1 MKYLY
6 SIPFFIAL
14 LFTNLTL
21 SAQLASG
28 TAGGSIRG
36 KVKTNDGQPAASVTV
51 QLVENGKKT
60 ITNESGVFVF
70 SNLKSGEYTIKTSSV
85 GLQVQTQKVTVI
97 DGEAI
102 TADFTL
108 TESGSQLNE
117 IVISTYK
124 SPNNKTITT
133 GKIAIPAKDL
143 PQAVQIIGS
152 QIIADQQANRL
163 SDVLKNVNGVA
174 YGENRGG
181 VSGETFFAR
190 GYSLGGNN
198 VFKNGARTST
208 GGMPETSTLESV
220 EVLKGSAALLYG
232 GVSGGA
238 VVNMVT
244 KKPKFENGGE
254 VSFRTG
260 SYDLYKPSL
269 DLYGP
274 ITQKLAFRA
283 IGTYEKAASYRNSV
297 NADRI
302 YVNPSL
308 LYKISEK
315 TDILLQGDYL
325 KSDYTPD
332 FGIGTVENKIVNI
345 GRSAYVNAP
354 WAYNNTNTVS
364 SQLGVNHQFNDNWK
378 IAVLGSLQAYNR
390 NYFSAER
397 PFALTSSG
405 VAARN
410 VTRSKTQEYTYN
422 QQINLNGEFNT
433 AGINHKLLV
442 GADADQSNTTS
453 NGFNYGPEGKATL
466 NYGDVNLLDP
476 TTFRGSGIE
485 PIANNITRTKAPL
498 YRMGVFV
505 QDLVSLTSQFK
516 VLAGIRYTYQKT
528 PRTSVNN
535 LVTNV
540 TAPGTAVGKSEK
552 AFSPK
557 LALIYQPLKA
567 TSLYVSYA
575 NNLIANTG
583 LDIYGSTLDPSIV
596 DQYEAGIK
604 NDFLDGKLSAN
615 VTAYSIKNNNF
626 AQQALVKADGTGNG
640 DTNVKELN
648 GKTLSNGVEF
658 DLTGTIFP
666 GLNFIAGYSYNF
678 IRYTETRDKTVIT
691 YDAPTVANPNAKAI
705 VTVGGTVEGQRLVG
719 TTKNTAN
726 GSLFYTLQDGKLR
739 GLKVGASAYYTGNRN
754 GGYNDT
760 KTQTASRLIPLSDF
774 TTFDLSAGY
783 SWKKLSLLAKI
794 SNLTNELNYFAHEN
808 YSINPIAPRQFI
820 TTLGYRF

>member
-1 MKYLY
+1 MKHLY
-6 SIPFFIAL
+6 PILLLIAL
-14 LFTNLTL
+14 LLPNLSA

-28 TAGGSIRG
+28 IANGSIRG
-36 KVKTNDGQPAASVTV
+36 KVKTIDGQPAASVTV
-51 QLVENGKKT
+51 QIVEINKKT
-60 ITNESGVFVF
+60 STNESGNYVFNNV
-70 SNLKSGEYTIKTSSV
+70 KSGEYTIITSSV
-85 GLQVQTQKVTVI
+85 GLQVQTQKVTI
-97 DGEAI
+97 SEGQTL

-124 SPNNKTITT
+124 SPNTKTIST
-133 GKIAIPAKDL
+133 GKIAIPSRDL
-143 PQAVQIIGS
+143 PQAVQIIGT
-152 QIIADQQANRL
+152 QIIADQQSNRL

-174 YGENRGG
+174 FGENRGG

-198 VFKNGARTST
+198 VMKNGARTST

-274 ITQKLAFRA
+274 ISKKLAFRA
-283 IGTYEKAASYRNSV
+283 IGTYEKAASYRNNV
-297 NADRI
+297 HADRV

-308 LYKISEK
+308 LYKISER

-332 FGIGTVENKIVNI
+332 FGIGTIDNKIVNI
-345 GRSAYVNAP
+345 GRAAYINAP

-364 SQLGVNHQFNDNWK
+364 SQLNINHQFNDTWK
-378 IAVLGSLQAYNR
+378 LNVLGSLQSYNR

-397 PFALTSSG
+397 PFANAAG
-405 VAARN
+405 IAARN
-410 VTRSKTQEYTYN
+410 VTRSKTAEFTYN
-422 QQINLNGEFNT
+422 QQINLNGDFNT
-433 AGINHKLLV
+433 GSVNHKLLV
-442 GADADQSNTTS
+442 GADADQSKTTS
-453 NGFNYGPEGKATL
+453 NGFNYGPAGATAL
-466 NYGDVNLLDP
+466 NYGNVNLLDP
-476 TTFRGSGIE
+476 STFNGSGIE
-485 PIANNITRTKAPL
+485 PIANNITRTNAPI
-498 YRMGVFV
+498 YRMGAFV
-505 QDLVSLTSQFK
+505 QDLVSLTDQFK
-516 VLAGIRYTYQKT
+516 VLAGIRYTFQKT
-528 PRTSVNN
+528 PATNVRN
-535 LVTNV
+535 LVTNT
-540 TAPGTAVGKSEK
+540 TAKGTAVGKTEK

-557 LALIYQPLKA
+557 LALIYQPLKT
-567 TSLYVSYA
+567 TSAYVSYA

-583 LDIYGSTLDPSIV
+583 LDVDGATLEPSIV

-604 NDFLDGKLSAN
+604 NDFLDGRLSAN
-615 VTAYSIKNNNF
+615 ITAYKIKNNNL
-626 AQQALVKADGTGNG
+626 AQTALFKSDGTP
-640 DTNVKELN
+640 NVDANIKELN
-648 GKTLSNGVEF
+648 GKTLSDGLEL
-658 DLTGTIFP
+658 DLTGTIFK
-666 GLNFIAGYSYNF
+666 GLNFLAGYSYNF
-678 IRYTETRDKTVIT
+678 IRYTESRERI
-691 YDAPTVANPNAKAI
+691 
-705 VTVGGTVEGQRLVG
+705 EGQRLVG

-726 GSLFYTLQDGKLR
+726 GSLFYTLQDGKLK
-739 GLKVGASAYYTGNRN
+739 GVKLGASVYHTGNRN

-760 KTQTASRLIPLSDF
+760 KTQTVSRLIPLSDF
-774 TTFDLSAGY
+774 TTFDLSGGY
-783 SWKKLSLLAKI
+783 SWKNLSLLAKI
-794 SNLTNELNYFAHEN
+794 SNITNELNYFVHEN

>member
-1 MKYLY
+1 MKHLY
-6 SIPFFIAL
+6 PILLLIAL
-14 LFTNLTL
+14 LLPNLSA

-28 TAGGSIRG
+28 IANGSIRG
-36 KVKTNDGQPAASVTV
+36 KVKTIDGQPAASVTV
-51 QLVENGKKT
+51 QIVEINKKT
-60 ITNESGVFVF
+60 STNESGNYVFNNV
-70 SNLKSGEYTIKTSSV
+70 KSGEYTIITSSV
-85 GLQVQTQKVTVI
+85 GLQVQTQKVTI
-97 DGEAI
+97 SEGQTL

-124 SPNNKTITT
+124 SPNTKAIST
-133 GKIAIPAKDL
+133 GKIAIPSRDL
-143 PQAVQIIGS
+143 PQAVQIIGT
-152 QIIADQQANRL
+152 QIIADQQSNRL

-174 YGENRGG
+174 FGENRGG

-198 VFKNGARTST
+198 VMKNGARTST

-274 ITQKLAFRA
+274 ISKKLAFRA
-283 IGTYEKAASYRNSV
+283 IGTYEKAASYRNNV
-297 NADRI
+297 HADRV

-308 LYKISEK
+308 LYKISER

-332 FGIGTVENKIVNI
+332 FGIGTIDNKIVNI
-345 GRSAYVNAP
+345 GRAAYINAP

-364 SQLGVNHQFNDNWK
+364 SQLNINHQFNDTWK
-378 IAVLGSLQAYNR
+378 LNVLGSLQSYNR

-397 PFALTSSG
+397 PFANAAG
-405 VAARN
+405 IAARN
-410 VTRSKTQEYTYN
+410 VTRSKTAEFTYN
-422 QQINLNGEFNT
+422 QQINLNGDFNT
-433 AGINHKLLV
+433 GSVNHKLLV
-442 GADADQSNTTS
+442 GADADQSKTTS
-453 NGFNYGPEGKATL
+453 NGFNYGPTGATAL
-466 NYGDVNLLDP
+466 NYGNVNLLDP
-476 TTFRGSGIE
+476 STFNGSGIE
-485 PIANNITRTKAPL
+485 PIANNITRTNAPI
-498 YRMGVFV
+498 YRMGAFV
-505 QDLVSLTSQFK
+505 QDLVSLTDQFK
-516 VLAGIRYTYQKT
+516 VLAGIRYTFQKT
-528 PRTSVNN
+528 PATNVRN
-535 LVTNV
+535 LVTNT
-540 TAPGTAVGKSEK
+540 TAKGTAVGKTEK

-557 LALIYQPLKA
+557 LALIYQPLKT
-567 TSLYVSYA
+567 TSAYVSYA

-583 LDIYGSTLDPSIV
+583 LDVDGATLEPSIV

-604 NDFLDGKLSAN
+604 NDFLDGRLSAN
-615 VTAYSIKNNNF
+615 ITAYKIKNNNL
-626 AQQALVKADGTGNG
+626 AQTALFKSDGTP
-640 DTNVKELN
+640 NVDANIKELN
-648 GKTLSNGVEF
+648 GKTLSDGLEL
-658 DLTGTIFP
+658 DLTGTIFK
-666 GLNFIAGYSYNF
+666 GLNFLAGYSYNF
-678 IRYTETRDKTVIT
+678 IRYTESRERI
-691 YDAPTVANPNAKAI
+691 
-705 VTVGGTVEGQRLVG
+705 EGQRLVG

-726 GSLFYTLQDGKLR
+726 GSLFYTLQDGKLK
-739 GLKVGASAYYTGNRN
+739 GVKLGASVYHTGNRN

-760 KTQTASRLIPLSDF
+760 KTQTVSRLIPLSDF
-774 TTFDLSAGY
+774 TTFDLSGGY

-794 SNLTNELNYFAHEN
+794 SNITNELNYFVHEN

>member
-1 MKYLY
+1 MKHVY
-6 SIPFFIAL
+6 SCIFLSIFL
-14 LFTNLTL
+14 LTSYSV

-28 TAGGSIRG
+28 VANGSIRG
-36 KVKTNDGQPAASVTV
+36 KVKTNDGLPAGLVTV
-51 QLVENGKKT
+51 QIVENNKKT
-60 ITNESGVFVF
+60 LTNESGIFVF
-70 SNLKSGEYTIKTSSV
+70 NNLKSGEYTIKTSSV
-85 GLQVQTQKVTVI
+85 GLLVQTQKVTVK
-97 DGEAI
+97 ENEVA

-108 TESGSQLNE
+108 TESGSELDE

-124 SPNNKTITT
+124 SPNSKSIAT
-133 GKIAIPAKDL
+133 GKIAIPSRDL

-297 NADRI
+297 HADRV

-308 LYKISEK
+308 LYKLSDQTEI
-315 TDILLQGDYL
+315 ILQGDYL

-332 FGIGTVENKIVNI
+332 FGVGTIDNKIVNI
-345 GRSAYVNAP
+345 GRSAYLNAP

-364 SQLGVNHQFNDNWK
+364 SQLSVNHQFNNNWK
-378 IAVLGSLQAYNR
+378 INVLGSLQSYNR

-397 PFALTSSG
+397 PFAAASG
-405 VAARN
+405 IAARN
-410 VTRSKTQEYTYN
+410 VTRAKTKEFSYN

-433 AGINHKLLV
+433 GGIHHKLLV
-442 GADADQSNTTS
+442 GADADQSKTTS
-453 NGFNYGPEGKATL
+453 NGFNYGTTNPTTAF
-466 NYGDVNLLDP
+466 NYGNVNLLDP
-476 TTFRGSGIE
+476 STFYGSGIQ
-485 PIANNITRTKAPL
+485 PVANNITRTNAPI
-498 YRMGVFV
+498 YRMGAFV
-505 QDLVSLTSQFK
+505 QDLVSLTEEFK
-516 VLAGIRYTYQKT
+516 VLAGIRYTFQKT
-528 PRTSVNN
+528 PKTRTDNLLTNAVNPN
-535 LVTNV
+535 L
-540 TAPGTAVGKSEK
+540 AVGKIEK

-557 LALIYQPLKA
+557 VALIYQPQKV
-567 TSLYVSYA
+567 TSIYVSYA
-575 NNLIANTG
+575 NSLIGNTG
-583 LDIYGSTLDPSIV
+583 LDIYNATLDPSLL

-615 VTAYSIKNNNF
+615 VTAYRIKNNKF
-626 AQQALVKADGTGNG
+626 AQQALVKADGSVNIDG
-640 DTNVKELN
+640 NVKELN
-648 GKTLSNGVEF
+648 GKSLSDGVEF
-658 DLTGTIFP
+658 DLTGSLLP

-678 IRYTETRDKTVIT
+678 IRYTETRDRTVLVVPVT
-691 YDAPTVANPNAKAI
+691 TANPNGEVI
-705 VTVGGTVEGQRLVG
+705 IGGTVEGQRLVG

-726 GSLFYTLQDGKLR
+726 GSLFYTLQDGKLK

-760 KTQTASRLIPLSDF
+760 KTQTSSRLIPLGDF
-774 TTFDLSAGY
+774 TTFDLSGGY

-794 SNLTNELNYFAHEN
+794 SNLTNELNYFVHEN
-808 YSINPIAPRQFI
+808 YSVNPIAPRQFI

>member
-1 MKYLY
+1 MKHLY
-6 SIPFFIAL
+6 PILLLIAL
-14 LFTNLTL
+14 LLPNLSA

-28 TAGGSIRG
+28 IANGSIRG
-36 KVKTNDGQPAASVTV
+36 KVKTIDGQPAASVTV
-51 QLVENGKKT
+51 QIVEINKKT
-60 ITNESGVFVF
+60 STNESGNYVFNNV
-70 SNLKSGEYTIKTSSV
+70 KSGEYTIITSSV
-85 GLQVQTQKVTVI
+85 GLQVQTQKVTI
-97 DGEAI
+97 SEGQTL

-124 SPNNKTITT
+124 SPNTKAIST
-133 GKIAIPAKDL
+133 GKIAIPSRDL
-143 PQAVQIIGS
+143 PQAVQIIGT
-152 QIIADQQANRL
+152 QIIADQQSNRL

-174 YGENRGG
+174 FGENRGG

-198 VFKNGARTST
+198 VMKNGARTST

-274 ITQKLAFRA
+274 ISKKLAFRA
-283 IGTYEKAASYRNSV
+283 IGTYEKAASYRNNV
-297 NADRI
+297 HADRV

-308 LYKISEK
+308 LYKISER

-332 FGIGTVENKIVNI
+332 FGIGTIDNKIVNI
-345 GRSAYVNAP
+345 GRAAYINAP

-364 SQLGVNHQFNDNWK
+364 SQLNINHQFNDTWK
-378 IAVLGSLQAYNR
+378 LNVLGSLQSYNR

-397 PFALTSSG
+397 PFANAAG
-405 VAARN
+405 IAARN
-410 VTRSKTQEYTYN
+410 VTRSKTAEFTYN
-422 QQINLNGEFNT
+422 QQINLNGDFNT
-433 AGINHKLLV
+433 GSVNHKLLV
-442 GADADQSNTTS
+442 GADADQSKTTS
-453 NGFNYGPEGKATL
+453 NGFNYGPAGATAL
-466 NYGDVNLLDP
+466 NYGNVNLLDP
-476 TTFRGSGIE
+476 STFNGSGIE
-485 PIANNITRTKAPL
+485 PIANNITRTNAPI
-498 YRMGVFV
+498 YRMGAFV
-505 QDLVSLTSQFK
+505 QDLVSLTDQFK
-516 VLAGIRYTYQKT
+516 VLAGIRYTFQKT
-528 PRTSVNN
+528 PATNVRN
-535 LVTNV
+535 LVTNT
-540 TAPGTAVGKSEK
+540 TAKGTAVGKTEK

-557 LALIYQPLKA
+557 LALIYQPLKT
-567 TSLYVSYA
+567 TSAYVSYA

-583 LDIYGSTLDPSIV
+583 LDVDGATLEPSIV

-604 NDFLDGKLSAN
+604 NDFLDGRLSAN
-615 VTAYSIKNNNF
+615 ITAYKIKNNNL
-626 AQQALVKADGTGNG
+626 AQTALFKSDGTP
-640 DTNVKELN
+640 NVDANIKELN
-648 GKTLSNGVEF
+648 GKTLSDGLEL
-658 DLTGTIFP
+658 DLTGTIFK
-666 GLNFIAGYSYNF
+666 GLNFLAGYSYNF
-678 IRYTETRDKTVIT
+678 IRYTESRERI
-691 YDAPTVANPNAKAI
+691 
-705 VTVGGTVEGQRLVG
+705 EGQRLVG

-726 GSLFYTLQDGKLR
+726 GSLFYTLQDGKLK
-739 GLKVGASAYYTGNRN
+739 GVKLGASVYHTGNRN

-760 KTQTASRLIPLSDF
+760 KTQTVSRLIPLSDF
-774 TTFDLSAGY
+774 TTFDLSGGY

-794 SNLTNELNYFAHEN
+794 SNITNELNYFVHEN